1 MEFQRHALAG
11 DDPRVSQ
18 AGLIPLIAQW
28 LRDTQGVEPVAPRPN
43 ATGPVPPGPAPR
55 APFDLRAPSMYTQD
69 VPRPAYPGPSAAD
82 LVRGSQ
88 PTITASQRAALRSEA
103 GAEPELERMAG
114 PVEPLVSGGG
124 KALYHVGKAATQG
137 VGPVLRELA
146 KLGWVREPLVEAG
159 KSRLGYGTKS
169 GKEETRAASANLA
182 AAERAVQ
189 EAKPAKGL
197 RPSAGRAVLHP
208 GEFTPEEQQLIEDIL
223 KKPGTVRPD
232 FSQSEKLYEQGKYG
246 QNFYHDIPPVFER
259 RLQDPRDVQQAMK
272 YQTSGALGSEPRA
285 QAELGLEAFLREKMG
300 RPLSHDIFEVAKDPK
315 TGKAYAVDA
324 KLRNAMLAQFE
335 SIRQGGFPSGP
346 KITPYGFAM
355 GGDPT
360 KYPMVRDPSAY
371 VMDRHMWDIHY
382 GPYAATLPERF
393 DPKKGV
399 MRPTTGRDLET
410 DVRRMLTTHEG
421 RERAKGMGIEAGQFQ
436 AGQWYGKRGQRGPTE
451 EVSMADMIVNAIRR
465 RPDEFAK
472 IPGWTRLNEDGQA
485 ELVTKL
491 LMAGGAGAA
500 IIANAVRR
508 SQEAPAE
515 AEPEGEPSMA
525 RKVFGR

>member
-1 MEFQRHALAG
+1 M
-11 DDPRVSQ
+11 SQ
-18 AGLIPLIAQW
+18 AGLVPLIAAW
-28 LRDTQGVEPVAPRPN
+28 LRDTQGVQPPDAEPTPRPP
-43 ATGPVPPGPAPR
+43 APPPR

-82 LVRGSQ
+82 LVRGDQ
-88 PTITASQRAALRSEA
+88 PTITATQRAALRSEA
-103 GAEPELERMAG
+103 GADPAMERMTG
-114 PVEPLVSGGG
+114 PVEPLVAGGG
-124 KALYHVGKAATQG
+124 KALWNVGKAATQG
-137 VGPVLRELA
+137 VGPLVRELA
-146 KLGWVREPLVEAG
+146 KLGYVREPILEAG

-169 GKEETRAASANLA
+169 GKAETEATKASLA
-182 AAERAVQ
+182 AAEAAV
-189 EAKPAKGL
+189 KPKSGL
-197 RPSAGRAVLHP
+197 RPSAGRATLHP

-285 QAELGLEAFLREKMG
+285 QAELGLEALRREKLG
-300 RPLSHDIFEVAKDPK
+300 LPLGHDIFEVAKDPK

-335 SIRQGGFPSGP
+335 SIRQGGSPSGP

-355 GGDPT
+355 GGDPN
-360 KYPMVRDPSAY
+360 KYPLVRDPSAY

-382 GPYAATLPERF
+382 GPYAATLPERL

-410 DVRRMLTTHEG
+410 DVRRMLSTHEG
-421 RERAKGMGIEAGQFQ
+421 RERAKAMGIEAGQFQ

-485 ELVTKL
+485 ELATKL

-500 IIANAVRR
+500 IIANAVR
-508 SQEAPAE
+508 QAHEAPPDE
-515 AEPEGEPSMA
+515 EPSMA
-525 RKVFGR
+525 RKVFSR